1 MKFMRL
7 LPIAAALLVASIYAQ
22 SSQKDAGTIKG
33 TVTDENGS
41 PIPGV
46 TVQIEGTKMGTAASF
61 DGSYVIL
68 NVPVGTYDLVAT
80 SIGYNKEK
88 IKGVKVIADST
99 TEVNFKLTSEAIK
112 TEDVVVCAASPEIE
126 KDISASRT
134 TISPY
139 HARRGGRSGEVIY
152 MVDGIEIKNQLGGLH
167 YQPNVHFNPPFVD
180 HNTEGY
186 DRIYEN
192 EFLDALSNPLSTFS
206 IDVDAASYSNTR
218 RFLNDGL
225 LPPPD
230 AVRVEEFINYF
241 DYDYSQPDDDT
252 PFSIIT
258 EISECPWKEGH
269 KLLHIGLQGKKVPM
283 EDIPPG
289 NIVFLLDV
297 SGSMDRPDKLPLLK
311 SAFRLLVNQL
321 RPEDRVAIVVY
332 AGASGLVLPSTP
344 GDQKDLIL
352 SAIESL
358 YPGGSTAGAAGI
370 KLAYE
375 IAKKNFIENGNNR
388 VILATD
394 GDFNVGVSSDGE
406 LVRLIEEKREE
417 GVFLTVLGFGTGNLK
432 DSKMEKLADKGNGNY
447 SYIDNIM
454 EARKVLVSE
463 LGGTLLTIAKDVK
476 IQLEFNPAR
485 VLAYRLI
492 GYENRMLKK
501 EDFNDDKK
509 DAGEIGSGH
518 TVTAIYEIIPAG
530 ADEKV
535 SDVDELKYQRN
546 GLAPEAYNSDELL
559 TVKFRYKKPD
569 GDKSKLI
576 TAPVADEVMELAE
589 TSDNFRF
596 SAAVA
601 EFGMLL
607 RDSEH
612 KGGSNFD
619 QVIAMASGSKG
630 EDSEGYRD
638 EFIRL
643 VKLARDLSKPVAE
656 K

>member
-1 MKFMRL
+1 
-7 LPIAAALLVASIYAQ
+7 
-22 SSQKDAGTIKG
+22 
-33 TVTDENGS
+33 
-41 PIPGV
+41 
-46 TVQIEGTKMGTAASF
+46 
-61 DGSYVIL
+61 
-68 NVPVGTYDLVAT
+68 
-80 SIGYNKEK
+80 
-88 IKGVKVIADST
+88 
-99 TEVNFKLTSEAIK
+99 
-112 TEDVVVCAASPEIE
+112 
-126 KDISASRT
+126 
-134 TISPY
+134 
-139 HARRGGRSGEVIY
+139 
-152 MVDGIEIKNQLGGLH
+152 
-167 YQPNVHFNPPFVD
+167 
-180 HNTEGY
+180 
-186 DRIYEN
+186 
-192 EFLDALSNPLSTFS
+192 
-206 IDVDAASYSNTR
+206 
-218 RFLNDGL
+218 
-225 LPPPD
+225 
-230 AVRVEEFINYF
+230 
-241 DYDYSQPDDDT
+241 
-252 PFSIIT
+252 
-258 EISECPWKEGH
+258 
-269 KLLHIGLQGKKVPM
+269 
-283 EDIPPG
+283 
-289 NIVFLLDV
+289 
-297 SGSMDRPDKLPLLK
+297 
-311 SAFRLLVNQL
+311 L

-352 SAIESL
+352 SAIGSL

-406 LVRLIEEKREE
+406 LVRLIEKKREE

-432 DSKMEKLADKGNGNY
+432 DSRMEKLADKGNGNY